1 MRYDTPILFRRLVAG
16 AYDPDTG
23 DYADDT
29 YTDTKVYGSVMDT
42 NTQTMNLVYGGIR
55 QGSLTVHIQNHIDVP
70 FDQLIIGNKKYR
82 VDYSRRLRTKQLF
95 IVSEVQ

>member
-1 MRYDTPILFRRLVAG
+1 MRYDTPILFRRIMAG

-42 NTQTMNLVYGGIR
+42 NTQTMNLVYGGIK
-55 QGSLTVHIQNHIDVP
+55 QGSLTVHIQNHADVP
-70 FDQLIIGNKKYR
+70 FDRMIIDNKEYR
-82 VDYSRRLRTKQLF
+82 VDYTRRLRTKQSF

>member
-1 MRYDTPILFRRLVAG
+1 MRYDTPILFRRIMAG

-29 YTDTKVYGSVMDT
+29 YGSVMDT
-42 NTQTMNLVYGGIR
+42 NTQTMNLVYGGIK
-55 QGSLTVHIQNHIDVP
+55 QGSLTIHVQNHVDIA

-82 VDYSRRLRTKQLF
+82 VDYTRRLRTKQSF

>member
-70 FDQLIIGNKKYR
+70 FDQLIIGDKKYR
-82 VDYSRRLRTKQLF
+82 VDYSRRLRTKQSF

>member
-1 MRYDTPILFRRLVAG
+1 MRYDTPIIFRRLVTG
-16 AYDPDTG
+16 AYDADTG

-29 YTDTKVYGSVMDT
+29 YVDTKVYGSVMDT
-42 NTQTMNLVYGGIR
+42 NTQTMNLVYGGIK
-55 QGSLTVHIQNHIDVP
+55 QGSLTIHVQNHVDIA

-82 VDYSRRLRTKQLF
+82 VDYTRQLRTKQSF

>member
-1 MRYDTPILFRRLVAG
+1 MRYDTPILFRRLAAG

-23 DYADDT
+23 DYNDDT
-29 YTDTKVYGSVMDT
+29 YTDTKIYGSVMDT
-42 NTQTMNLVYGGIR
+42 NTQTMNLVYGGIK
-55 QGSLTVHIQNHIDVP
+55 QGSLTVHVQNHVDIA

-82 VDYSRRLRTKQLF
+82 VDYTRRLRTKQSF

>member
-82 VDYSRRLRTKQLF
+82 VDYSRRLRTKQSF

>member
-1 MRYDTPILFRRLVAG
+1 MRYDTPILFRRLVTG
-16 AYDPDTG
+16 EYDPDTG

-42 NTQTMNLVYGGIR
+42 STQTMTLVYGGIK
-55 QGSLTVHIQNHIDVP
+55 QGSLTVHIQNHVDIA

-82 VDYSRRLRTKQLF
+82 VDYTRRLRTKQSF

>member
-1 MRYDTPILFRRLVAG
+1 MRYDVPIIFRRLVSG
-16 AYDPDTG
+16 SYDPDTG

-42 NTQTMNLVYGGIR
+42 NEQTMNLVYGAIK
-55 QGSLTVHIQNHIDVP
+55 QGSLTVHVQNHVDVP
-70 FDQLIIGNKKYR
+70 FDRMIIGNKEYR
-82 VDYSRRLRTKQLF
+82 VDYTRRLRTKQSF

>member
-70 FDQLIIGNKKYR
+70 FDQLIINGKKYR
-82 VDYSRRLRTKQLF
+82 VDYSRRLRTKQSF